1 MLGNFEIFA
10 VCCLIREKEF
20 LNIKPNIITNIRIK
34 NLVGSITNPT
44 QWQSQK

>member
-10 VCCLIREKEF
+10 VCCLIHESEF
-20 LNIKPNIITNIRIK
+20 LNIKPNITNIRLK
-34 NLVGSITNPT
+34 NLGGSITNPT